1 MSVVAIIVAGG
12 TGERFGRAGG
22 KQLAPLAGATVITH
36 TIGVFD
42 ACPAVDAVVVV
53 ARPEA
58 ITPLSEA
65 TSGSRS
71 VVAIVAGGETRQD
84 SVAAGLAALPDDAE
98 TVVVH
103 DGARPLITGETIT
116 AALDA
121 LGGGVDGCVIGHP
134 AYDTI
139 KRTDADGLVTST
151 LDRSCLW
158 VAQTPQVFRVDTLRD
173 AHERARDV
181 GFLGTDDASLVE
193 RAGGHIRMIA
203 GPRDNIKVTVAADL
217 VIAEA
222 ILCARGESL

>member
-22 KQLAPLAGATVITH
+22 KQLAPLAGATVVTH

-42 ACPAVDAVVVV
+42 ACPAVNAIVVVTHPDAV
-53 ARPEA
+53 ASLGEA
-58 ITPLSEA
+58 IA
-65 TSGSRS
+65 RS
-71 VVAIVAGGETRQD
+71 THVIAVVAGGATRQD
-84 SVAAGLAALPDDAE
+84 SVAAGLAALPDDAS

-103 DGARPLITGETIT
+103 DGARPLVTGETII
-116 AALDA
+116 AALGA
-121 LGGGVDGCVIGHP
+121 LDEGVDGCVVGHP

-139 KRTDADGLVTST
+139 KSVDDDGLVTAT

-158 VAQTPQVFRVDTLRD
+158 VAQTPQVFRASTLRD
-173 AHERARDV
+173 AHDRARAD

-193 RAGGHIRMIA
+193 RAGGRIRMVA
-203 GPRDNIKVTVAADL
+203 GPRDNIKVTVAGDL

-222 ILCARGESL
+222 ILRARGESL